1 MISGVVVNIDNRG
14 NLIARSKKTPKEGAR
29 VFDKKRDFIGAVVS
43 IFGPAEKPYLVIRPK
58 RGSEKRILGLVNEDI
73 FIDTNSTKR

>member
-1 MISGVVVNIDNRG
+1 MISGMIINIDNRG

-29 VFDKKRDFIGAVVS
+29 VLDKMRDEIGIVVS

-58 RGSEKRILGLVNEDI
+58 KGSEKKMLGLVNEEV
-73 FIDTNSTKR
+73 FIDTNS

>member
-1 MISGVVVNIDNRG
+1 MIINIDNRG

-29 VFDKKRDFIGAVVS
+29 VLDQKRDFIGTVVS

-58 RGSEKRILGLVNEDI
+58 KGSEKRMVSLLNEDV
-73 FIDTNSTKR
+73 FIDTTTTKR